1 MGKVIPFSQ
10 LARQQHL
17 NFLRQMRREYRER
30 EDYLSRRRKLLF
42 QIEGQMRQAETQQL
56 EVFRRLAD
64 YFQIPLKF
72 PIQGD
77 RLEMHR
83 FFNESPFLLI
93 LTEFFS
99 GRLSLE
105 DCYRKITELM
115 ENHAVAP
122 EE

>member
-17 NFLRQMRREYRER
+17 NFLKHKRREYRER
-30 EDYLSRRRKLLF
+30 EDYLLRLRKLLF
-42 QIEGQMRQAETQQL
+42 QIEGQMRQAEVLQL
-56 EVFRRLAD
+56 DLFRQMAEQ
-64 YFQIPLKF
+64 FHIPLAF
-72 PIQGD
+72 PSQGD

-83 FFNESPFLLI
+83 FFSESPFLVT

-105 DCYRKITELM
+105 ECYQKILALAGDEPQ
-115 ENHAVAP
+115 AP
-122 EE
+122 KE